1 MPPTVEDMQKVM
13 SDLEKFIHQ
22 DEMDV
27 LLKTA
32 LVHYPFETIHPFLD
46 GNGRIGRMLIVL
58 MLLESGVLSQP
69 TLYLSL
75 FLKTNRVRS
84 IK

>member
-1 MPPTVEDMQKVM
+1 M
-13 SDLEKFIHQ
+13 EKFIRQ

-32 LVHYPFETIHPFLD
+32 LVHYQFETIHPFLD

-75 FLKTNRVRS
+75 FFENESRGS
-84 IK
+84 IKPVRD